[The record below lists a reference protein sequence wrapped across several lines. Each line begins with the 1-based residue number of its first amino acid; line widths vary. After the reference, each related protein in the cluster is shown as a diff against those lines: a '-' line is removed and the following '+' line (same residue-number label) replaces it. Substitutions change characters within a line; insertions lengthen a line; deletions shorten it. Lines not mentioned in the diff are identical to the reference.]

1 LDIGGLRG
9 PGRTLPMSF
18 DEAPPART
26 VGNGLF
32 QNNGVDS
39 ADFAC

>member
-1 LDIGGLRG
+1 
-9 PGRTLPMSF
+9 MSF
-18 DEAPPART
+18 DEAPAART

-32 QNNGVDS
+32 QNNDVDS